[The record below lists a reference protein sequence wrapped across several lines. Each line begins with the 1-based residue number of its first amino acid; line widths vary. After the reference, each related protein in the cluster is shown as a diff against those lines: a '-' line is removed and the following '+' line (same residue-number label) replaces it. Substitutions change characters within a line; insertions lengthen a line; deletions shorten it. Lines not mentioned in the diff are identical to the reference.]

1 MEKRRA
7 SESNRF
13 ASEKDENRVP
23 KSKTCT
29 FEKPDWYKIAKSK
42 TLNLTK
48 LWDRGLNFRVG
59 SDDSIPLFF
68 VVSDQLPV
76 DF

>member
-48 LWDRGLNFRVG
+48 L
-59 SDDSIPLFF
+59 
-68 VVSDQLPV
+68 
-76 DF
+76 